1 MKTKKKSLLPVILSG
16 IKRNIIPGLILQ
28 LIALTL
34 VVCYYFIPAAESF
47 FNVLGDIKTS
57 YGFIYSSL
65 ATALFGGTVPFFIM
79 LIMGRIKPENR
90 MTDFI
95 FLTCFWGIK
104 GIEIDLLYRLMGILF
119 GTEPS
124 LSVVVPKVFTDQFI
138 YGPLWAGPTMT
149 IAYLFKDNNFSLRTV
164 RKELANESLLR
175 RIAIVWCSS
184 LVIWIPAVS
193 IIYSL
198 PQNLQLPLF
207 NIILCF
213 FALILALV
221 AKGTEKSELEFH
233 KTGTILP

>member
-1 MKTKKKSLLPVILSG
+1 MKIKKKPLLPVILSG

-28 LIALTL
+28 FIALTI
-34 VVCYYFIPAAESF
+34 VVSYYFMPVAKSF
-47 FNVLGDIKTS
+47 FNVLGDIKTN

-65 ATALFGGTVPFFIM
+65 ATALFGGTIPFFIM
-79 LIMGRIKPENR
+79 LFMGRIER
-90 MTDFI
+90 ESRITDFI
-95 FLTCFWGIK
+95 FLSCFWGIK
-104 GIEIDLLYRLMGILF
+104 GIEIDLLYRFMGILF

-124 LSVVVPKVFTDQFI
+124 FFVVVPKVLVDQFI

-149 IAYLFKDNNFSLRTV
+149 IAYLFKDNFFSIKAV
-164 RKELANESLLR
+164 NSELLHESILR

-221 AKGTEKSELEFH
+221 AKGTEKPEIEKSE
-233 KTGTILP
+233 TGTVLP